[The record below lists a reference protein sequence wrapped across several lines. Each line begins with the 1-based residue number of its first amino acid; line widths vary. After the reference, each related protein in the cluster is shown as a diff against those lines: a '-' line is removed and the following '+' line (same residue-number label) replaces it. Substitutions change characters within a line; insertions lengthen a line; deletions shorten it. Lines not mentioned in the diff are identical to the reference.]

1 MNEGIHIGLDDKI
14 QLVEID
20 KNMDDYKVFGII
32 PQDFEIYKNMHNL
45 KDKNQRDQVMNFCLE
60 ELDYKNL
67 LDSGEKGS
75 K

>member
-32 PQDFEIYKNMHNL
+32 P
-45 KDKNQRDQVMNFCLE
+45 
-60 ELDYKNL
+60 
-67 LDSGEKGS
+67 
-75 K
+75 